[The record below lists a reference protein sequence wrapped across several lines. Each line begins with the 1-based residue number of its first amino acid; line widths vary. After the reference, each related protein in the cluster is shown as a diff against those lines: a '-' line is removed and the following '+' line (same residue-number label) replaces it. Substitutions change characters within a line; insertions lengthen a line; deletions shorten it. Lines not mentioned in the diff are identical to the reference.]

1 MNDQQKW
8 YSPAQVAKQ
17 RNLSPAT
24 VAGLIKDGL
33 LEAVNVARLGSVR
46 NCWRSSEA
54 MLAAFDERRA
64 NKPATATAARE
75 SKSSRRIIAKP
86 TKDYFATSQA
96 GAK

>member
-33 LEAVNVARLGSVR
+33 LEAVNVARLDSVR
-46 NCWRSSEA
+46 KCWRSSEA

-64 NKPATATAARE
+64 SKPATVAKE
-75 SKSSRRIIAKP
+75 SKPSRRTIAKP
-86 TKDYFATSQA
+86 TKDYFATTG